1 MLSDRLTS
9 READYT
15 QAAIDELRTVSWV
28 RPLLSRL
35 SVAGGLTSENMP
47 LMFEVRFAYELHRN
61 GAAAEYE
68 YKAGVGN
75 STIEFRIAGSPAW
88 LVELVSV
95 RKSDAMRRATT
106 TRGIVTVLNP
116 DPDSDGSQSES
127 AEVITAEQKI
137 AEKVFAKGRPTKFP
151 KPASFFHMIFVDIRG
166 YLDAGGDRL
175 DWLEMTAGTSSI
187 PHNRHAAIHYW
198 CGTHGKLQ
206 PIRGLFEKDNPIQ
219 GAGYVQERIHVI
231 GFVRERKYVPGEIQ
245 DSAFY
250 VPNPSLFRSDQEV
263 ATAFNSYPLRPR
275 RKPTVRPAVG
285 ATVGAGRSTAD
296 R

>member
-15 QAAIDELRTVSWV
+15 QAAIDELRTVSWAG
-28 RPLLSRL
+28 PLLSRL

-47 LMFEVRFAYELHRN
+47 LMFEVRFAHELHRS
-61 GAAAEYE
+61 GGTAEYE

-75 STIEFRIAGSPAW
+75 STVEFRIAGSPSW

-106 TRGIVTVLNP
+106 TRGIVTILNP
-116 DPDSDGSQSES
+116 DPDTDRSQSES

-137 AEKVFAKGRPTKFP
+137 AEKVFAKGGPTKFP

-175 DWLEMTAGTSSI
+175 DWLEVTAGASI
-187 PHNRHAAIHYW
+187 IPRNRYMGIHYW
-198 CGTHGKLQ
+198 RGTHGKLQ
-206 PIRGLFEKDNPIQ
+206 PVRGLFENDNPIH
-219 GAGYVQERIHVI
+219 GARYVQERIHVI

-245 DSAFY
+245 DSGFY

-263 ATAFNSYPLRPR
+263 ANAFNSYSLRPR
-275 RKPTVRPAVG
+275 RRPTV
-285 ATVGAGRSTAD
+285 
-296 R
+296 